1 MFHSP
6 DKRTER
12 ERDLKRFFFKEAE
25 KEPFYIHISMC
36 TRTIKETCLG
46 IEYLNVNSKVR
57 AHGTY
62 IILIMSN

>member
-36 TRTIKETCLG
+36 TRTRIG